1 MRRWLTRLM
10 WVCAVFLLV
19 WLVVVVYWQSTS
31 RLPSEADL
39 VLYFGVLPL
48 ALVAVGW
55 GAYKLITRPASV
67 AAAPDSASKDSAQQ
81 QADRAAKDVEQESA
95 WTLHIVASSL
105 HTSAGSSSAE
115 VLGRLKAGDIEAELD
130 PELKT
135 PEGFAVFSAR
145 IQDLDDADTRESFSE
160 WQKTTAHAE
169 LEWSESQ
176 YRALHLA
183 SLSVHELAE
192 LASEHPD
199 VQLYASLTEAGQP
212 AKEDAVLPLRMIFLW
227 PHHWSDKHQSMASS
241 WLKSLAAQHGWP
253 EQRIVTQEATS
264 EHANALSV
272 LDYIN
277 VSAHRAQLP
286 TVGILVACDC
296 GIEQAYVDELAA
308 SNSLFGG
315 KNTQGIK
322 PGELSAGLLFADP
335 GQSKNF
341 GDGPFSSLHRA
352 SWASRD
358 KSADDK
364 GRVSTDLLTRLVELA
379 LETSKVQLA
388 DIQLVSSDN
397 DHKPSRE
404 SELAEMLSLK
414 FPELDAAKDAVK
426 APLACGS
433 THHSSATVAALC
445 VAHQYVIDEQLP
457 VLCTSLH
464 GPLVRAAVVLT
475 VPTKENDEDKPGS
488 TQAA

>member
-1 MRRWLTRLM
+1 MRIWLMRLM
-10 WVCAVFLLV
+10 WVCTVFLLV
-19 WLVVVVYWQSTS
+19 WLAVVIYWQGST
-31 RLPSEADL
+31 RMPSEADL
-39 VLYFGVLPL
+39 VIYLGVLPVM
-48 ALVAVGW
+48 LVVLGW
-55 GAYKLITRPASV
+55 GTYKLVTQPKAV
-67 AAAPDSASKDSAQQ
+67 VAAPDSALKNIAGQ
-81 QADRAAKDVEQESA
+81 QADKAAKDVEQESA
-95 WTLHIVASSL
+95 WTLHIVSSSL
-105 HTSAGSSSAE
+105 HTSAGNSSAE

-145 IQDLDDADTRESFSE
+145 IQDLDDADTRKSFTE
-160 WQKTTAHAE
+160 WQKTTAQAE
-169 LEWSESQ
+169 LEWTESQ

-183 SLSVHELAE
+183 SLSVHELAA

-199 VQLYASLTEAGQP
+199 IQRYVSLSDEGRP

-227 PHHWSDKHQSMASS
+227 PHHWQNQHQSMASS

-286 TVGILVACDC
+286 IVGILVACDC

-308 SNSLFGG
+308 SNHLFGG

-364 GRVSTDLLTRLVELA
+364 GRVSIDLLTRLVELA
-379 LETSKVQLA
+379 LASSKVQLG
-388 DIQLVSSDN
+388 DIQMVSSDN

-404 SELAEMLSLK
+404 AELSEMLTLK

-426 APLACGS
+426 VPVACGS
-433 THHSSATVAALC
+433 THHSSATIAALC

-475 VPTKENDEDKPGS
+475 VPSKENDENKTDG

>member
-1 MRRWLTRLM
+1 MAGL
-10 WVCAVFLLV
+10 
-19 WLVVVVYWQSTS
+19 
-31 RLPSEADL
+31 
-39 VLYFGVLPL
+39 
-48 ALVAVGW
+48 
-55 GAYKLITRPASV
+55 
-67 AAAPDSASKDSAQQ
+67 
-81 QADRAAKDVEQESA
+81 
-95 WTLHIVASSL
+95 SS
-105 HTSAGSSSAE
+105 
-115 VLGRLKAGDIEAELD
+115 
-130 PELKT
+130 
-135 PEGFAVFSAR
+135 
-145 IQDLDDADTRESFSE
+145 
-160 WQKTTAHAE
+160 
-169 LEWSESQ
+169 
-176 YRALHLA
+176 
-183 SLSVHELAE
+183 
-192 LASEHPD
+192 
-199 VQLYASLTEAGQP
+199 
-212 AKEDAVLPLRMIFLW
+212 
-227 PHHWSDKHQSMASS
+227 
-241 WLKSLAAQHGWP
+241 
-253 EQRIVTQEATS
+253 
-264 EHANALSV
+264 
-272 LDYIN
+272 
-277 VSAHRAQLP
+277 
-286 TVGILVACDC
+286 VGILVACDC

-308 SNSLFGG
+308 SNRLFGG

-364 GRVSTDLLTRLVELA
+364 GRVSADLLTRLVELA

-404 SELAEMLSLK
+404 SELAEMLSHK

-426 APLACGS
+426 VPLACGF

-475 VPTKENDEDKPGS
+475 VSTKENNEDKPGS